1 MYPEVSGLDA
11 DPEALADRA
20 GVALEPDDADALRT
34 AAAFRRDRMALQHEQ
49 EARLDERLPLPQ
61 VHLPFV
67 FTAGLGA
74 SEIGQLAEEL
84 ERGLRASRHD
94 GSA

>member
-1 MYPEVSGLDA
+1 M
-11 DPEALADRA
+11 
-20 GVALEPDDADALRT
+20 T
-34 AAAFRRDRMALQHEQ
+34 LQHEQ

-74 SEIGQLAEEL
+74 SEIGHLAEEL
-84 ERGLRASRHD
+84 ERGLQALAS
-94 GSA
+94 